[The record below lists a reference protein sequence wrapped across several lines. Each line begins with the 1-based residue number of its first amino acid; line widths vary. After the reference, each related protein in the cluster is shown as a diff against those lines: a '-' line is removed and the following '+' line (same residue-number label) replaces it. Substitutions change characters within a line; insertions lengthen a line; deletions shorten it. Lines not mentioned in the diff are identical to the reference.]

1 MIRRGAVERYK
12 KVWAAPKKMLRIS
25 NEKRKRW
32 RVNQLNY
39 IERESA
45 QAIPL
50 LLISLWRQAM
60 PVWGPRSV
68 SSLKLAEGG
77 DAI

>member
-1 MIRRGAVERYK
+1 MERYK

-25 NEKRKRW
+25 NENFTKRKRW

-39 IERESA
+39 IERERVRSA

-68 SSLKLAEGG
+68 SSLKLAEGD